1 MQTISINDLRA
12 NLLKYL
18 EIAGS
23 GEQVLVTSNGK
34 PLASIAAPEDKKDI
48 AKEQLRAL
56 AVTAKIHDVIAPTD

>member
-18 EIAGS
+18 EIADS

-34 PLASIAAPEDKKDI
+34 PLASITAPEDKKDI

-56 AVTAKIHDVIAPTD
+56 AITAKIHDVIAPAD